1 MTPADVSKQI
11 NNAVDQLITPLQL
24 KEHLVQQL
32 KTQIADLERFID
44 YLQDNP
50 KKHKGCSCNQKDSLK
65 EPFEKESAL
74 GLIHKIATVL
84 HIFAVL
90 QLGCGFQG
98 FRKNEL
104 KKTMKVNHW
113 G

>member
-1 MTPADVSKQI
+1 MTPADVGKQI

-24 KEHLVQQL
+24 KEQLVQQL
-32 KTQIADLERFID
+32 KTQIGDLERFID
-44 YLQDNP
+44 YLQANP
-50 KKHKGCSCNQKDSLK
+50 NKYNGCSCSHKNSLK
-65 EPFEKESAL
+65 KPFEKESAL
-74 GLIHKIATVL
+74 SLIHKIATVL
-84 HIFAVL
+84 QIFTVL
-90 QLGCGFQG
+90 QLGCGVNE